1 MSDRLFL
8 DTETF
13 SPIKITNGSYKY
25 SEGAEV
31 MIVTYAF
38 NKEPVQLWD
47 RTLNPETTAPP
58 MPVDLREALADPE
71 IEIVGHNIGGFDRVV
86 IEKDLRIIIPSERT
100 HDTFARAYAHNLPGS
115 LDTLCSIFNVPV
127 TKAKDKAGKKLIQ
140 LFCKP
145 RLDGTRATQY
155 THPDEWAHF
164 CAYAKLDIEAMRY
177 IDAHMP
183 NWNYV
188 GFEKNLWNLD
198 QKINK
203 RGFAIDT
210 DLIDAVIQAVDE
222 AQVGHRKRVVELTA
236 GEVSSAT
243 RRDLLLK
250 HVLETYDVA
259 LPDMQAATIERRIED
274 PKLPEGLRELLKIR
288 LMACTSSTAK
298 YQKIRASVSADRR
311 LRGTIQWC
319 GAGHTGR
326 DAGRIL
332 NPQNLPRPTMEPED
346 IDFGIRAFKAGCADL
361 FFENVMGLAS
371 NTLRGVIIAAP
382 KKKIIVADL
391 KNIEGRYAAWLAG
404 EEWKLQAFRE
414 YDAGTGADLYALAYA
429 RMFRV
434 SPESVMEDKKN
445 GGNQRQVGKTLELA
459 CFARNTLVL
468 THTGTKH
475 IVEVLSTDLLWDGVE
490 WVSHQGLIAK
500 GARRVVCVAG
510 IELTAEHLVLTGRTW
525 SRAEQL
531 VSKPNMLYLALATAS
546 ANLPS
551 RVTVMGMRAAYLI
564 FWCSALVGVR
574 GITRRHRIS
583 EAARVRVAENAQ
595 KKKLVSGVSTI
606 MATLILLLMK
616 NIVDVC
622 WDVYALVLPVVTYLP
637 TEDILTTEVGAS
649 LSFRRGETIKK
660 NFYSIL
666 LLLRDGIILL
676 SRWIEKKWIGV
687 TNLAMFALL
696 PEHTIGRIRGVFKKC
711 KNESW
716 NSKLVYDIAHAGPR
730 NRFTV
735 VSSRGPLIV
744 HNCGFQGGVGS
755 FVTFATA
762 LNVDL
767 QEIADKNRNTIPA
780 DIREEAMGFWGWAV
794 KEKRTLGLE
803 RDVFV
808 ACDALKR
815 LWRNAHPNFVWLWA
829 QLETQ
834 VREAIETKGTTFKIG
849 KRLAVRRDGNWLR
862 ILMPSGRS
870 LSYPAPRVDDKGQI
884 SFMGMDQYSRQ
895 WKRIKTYGG
904 KLFNNPVQGGAR
916 DVFMHGLVNAER
928 AGYETV
934 LRVHDELVTEVPD
947 TDRYTLDGLCTAM
960 TTDIDWVDDL
970 PLSAG
975 GYEAYRYRKD
985 E

>member
-1 MSDRLFL
+1 MSDRLFI

-38 NKEPVQLWD
+38 NDEPVQLWD
-47 RTLNPETTAPP
+47 RTLNPETTTPA

-86 IEKDLRIIIPSERT
+86 IEKDLKILIPSERT

-164 CAYAKLDIEAMRY
+164 CDYAKLDIEAMRY

-222 AQVGHRKRVVELTA
+222 AQVGHRERVVELTA

-259 LPDMQAATIERRIED
+259 LPDMQAATIERRVED

-298 YQKIRASVSADRR
+298 YQKIRASVSADGR

-332 NPQNLPRPTMEPED
+332 NPQNLPRPTMKQED

-371 NTLRGVIIAAP
+371 NTLRGVIVAAP
-382 KKKIIVADL
+382 KKKIIAADY

-429 RMFRV
+429 RMFKV
-434 SPESVMEDKKN
+434 TAESVMADKKA
-445 GGNQRQVGKTLELA
+445 GGNQRQVGKTAELA
-459 CFARNTLVL
+459 L
-468 THTGTKH
+468 
-475 IVEVLSTDLLWDGVE
+475 
-490 WVSHQGLIAK
+490 
-500 GARRVVCVAG
+500 
-510 IELTAEHLVLTGRTW
+510 
-525 SRAEQL
+525 
-531 VSKPNMLYLALATAS
+531 
-546 ANLPS
+546 
-551 RVTVMGMRAAYLI
+551 
-564 FWCSALVGVR
+564 
-574 GITRRHRIS
+574 
-583 EAARVRVAENAQ
+583 
-595 KKKLVSGVSTI
+595 
-606 MATLILLLMK
+606 
-616 NIVDVC
+616 
-622 WDVYALVLPVVTYLP
+622 
-637 TEDILTTEVGAS
+637 
-649 LSFRRGETIKK
+649 
-660 NFYSIL
+660 
-666 LLLRDGIILL
+666 
-676 SRWIEKKWIGV
+676 
-687 TNLAMFALL
+687 
-696 PEHTIGRIRGVFKKC
+696 
-711 KNESW
+711 
-716 NSKLVYDIAHAGPR
+716 
-730 NRFTV
+730 
-735 VSSRGPLIV
+735 
-744 HNCGFQGGVGS
+744 GFQGGVGS

-762 LNVDL
+762 FNIDPQDL
-767 QEIADKNRNTIPA
+767 ADKARETIPA

-794 KEKRTLGLE
+794 SEKRTLGLE

-916 DVFMHGLVNAER
+916 DVFMYGLVNAER

-947 TDRYTLDGLCTAM
+947 TDRYTLEGLCTAM
-960 TTDIDWVDDL
+960 TTGIDWVDDL